1 MEEYVLQRKDY
12 AKYPFLESFSKIAPS
27 FSFMQLPLPR
37 LLETSDGKKALEI
50 AKTNIIIDLSNNE
63 SIINENLIQSDKDFK
78 IKVANDIPKIIAFGI
93 SRMIISCTTQ
103 FIIEKFAEKE
113 AERAIYYLG
122 YEPSYIQNT
131 IYKELNYTRDGKRI
145 LLKDYIPLNLAKRD
159 GKYKLVNCEVYHGFI
174 TIQDPYLILKEKIKQ
189 KIMRKLP
196 LDVKPE
202 IKELFKPV
210 ISEIMKHTSSIF
222 SDELGEVNI
231 ENFPPC
237 INNII
242 SMINKKE
249 NPTHFGRFA
258 LVSFC
263 NKAGMSDTEIITLFQ
278 AVKDFEITTSLYQ
291 VEHITGKKGGT
302 TYAAPACAAMKT
314 NNLCRSGT
322 DPLCTK
328 VKHPLGYYS
337 SMQKRKKKQQKPL

>member
-1 MEEYVLQRKDY
+1 MQEYILQRKDY
-12 AKYPFLESFSKIAPS
+12 AKYPFLESFSKIAPT
-27 FSFMQLPLPR
+27 FPFMQLPLAR
-37 LLETSDGKKALEI
+37 LLETPDGKKALEI
-50 AKTNIIIDLSNNE
+50 AKTNIIIDLNNNV
-63 SIINENLIQSDKDFK
+63 SISDNDFIQSDKDFK
-78 IKVANDIPKIIAFGI
+78 IKVANDIPKIIAFGL

-103 FIIEKFAEKE
+103 FVIEKFADKE
-113 AERAIYYLG
+113 SERAMYYLRH
-122 YEPSYIQNT
+122 EPIHIQNAV
-131 IYKELNYTRDGKRI
+131 YKELNYIKDGRRI
-145 LLKDYIPLNLAKRD
+145 SLKEYISLNLIRYDK
-159 GKYKLVNCEVYHGFI
+159 KYKLVNCDVVRGSI
-174 TIQDPYLILKEKIKQ
+174 TVQDSSLILKEKIKQ

-196 LDVKPE
+196 INVNPE
-202 IKELFKPV
+202 SKELFKP
-210 ISEIMKHTSSIF
+210 ILSEIMKYTSNTF
-222 SDELGEVNI
+222 SDELGDVNI

-263 NKAGMSDTEIITLFQ
+263 NKAGMSDTEIVSLFQ
-278 AVKDFEITTSLYQ
+278 TVKDFEISTSLYQ

-302 TYAAPACAAMKT
+302 VYAAPACAAMKT

-322 DPLCTK
+322 DPLCAK
-328 VKHPLGYYS
+328 VKHPLGYYA